1 MRWLTGGKIERTLS
15 VLLLCVLLL
24 ALPGCLSSAALTS
37 ASLPPAP
44 TTPGALV
51 TNSWAYESG
60 GKLVTVDGEWVHLPA
75 AEAGELL
82 LWVEHAEASC
92 P

>member
-1 MRWLTGGKIERTLS
+1 MRSLTGGKPARTLS

-24 ALPGCLSSAALTS
+24 ALPGCQNSAALTS
-37 ASLPPAP
+37 ASLSPAP

-75 AEAGELL
+75 AQAGELL

>member
-15 VLLLCVLLL
+15 VLLLCVLIL

-37 ASLPPAP
+37 ASLSPAP

-51 TNSWAYESG
+51 TNSWTYESG

>member
-1 MRWLTGGKIERTLS
+1 M
-15 VLLLCVLLL
+15 
-24 ALPGCLSSAALTS
+24 
-37 ASLPPAP
+37 
-44 TTPGALV
+44 

-82 LWVEHAEASC
+82 LWVEHAGATC